1 MNKRKSSTAQPLGKL
16 SSREE
21 AHRAGRE
28 LSARSVMFYTL
39 VEERLGLSVSDL
51 RAWGLLVGLGP
62 LSAREF
68 ADLTGLTPGAVT
80 GLIDR
85 LEKAGAVKRTPIRTI
100 AARSSSRCC
109 RNCEP
114 ETRQSISSRFRRLAG
129 CTSDI
134 QMTKFESFTVTRWK
148 SQTFFSKKRCGCEK
162 PRPES
167 QSEAALR
174 PEGRPHPW
182 SQTIRGRSVSPVC
195 SPAAVIIAC
204 AWPR

>member
-1 MNKRKSSTAQPLGKL
+1 
-16 SSREE
+16 
-21 AHRAGRE
+21 
-28 LSARSVMFYTL
+28 MFYTL
-39 VEERLGLSVSDL
+39 VAERLGLSVSDL
-51 RAWGLLVGLGP
+51 RAWDLLVGLGP

-114 ETRQSISSRFRRLAG
+114 ETRPAYFDSFRWRLAG

-134 QMTKFESFTVTRWK
+134 QMTKFEVIHRYSMEVADLL
-148 SQTFFSKKRCGCEK
+148 QQE
-162 PRPES
+162 
-167 QSEAALR
+167 ALR
-174 PEGRPHPW
+174 LRKSKPGKVKVKQR
-182 SQTIRGRSVSPVC
+182 
-195 SPAAVIIAC
+195 
-204 AWPR
+204 